1 MKVYL
6 ISTNDL
12 TLGACHCPQ
21 RILAQQEDRF
31 RYIPR
36 LQAYCWADSEGV
48 PRRKDGD
55 LFKWITCPFCG
66 GDLP

>member
-1 MKVYL
+1 MKIYF

-12 TLGACHCPQ
+12 VLGPCGCPQ
-21 RILAQQEDRF
+21 RQQAQQEDRF

-36 LQAYCWADSEGV
+36 LLAYCFADSEGV
-48 PRRKDGD
+48 PRRANGD
-55 LFKWITCPFCG
+55 LFKWITCPWCG